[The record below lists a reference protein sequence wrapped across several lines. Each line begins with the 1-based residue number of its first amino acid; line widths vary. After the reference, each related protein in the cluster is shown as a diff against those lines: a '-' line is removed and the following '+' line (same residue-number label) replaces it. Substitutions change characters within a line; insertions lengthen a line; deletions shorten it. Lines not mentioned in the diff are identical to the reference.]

1 MARLQLNNLEKVYG
15 GAFKAV
21 HGINLD
27 VEEGE
32 FMVLVGPSGCAKS
45 TTLRM
50 IAGLEDITAGEIR
63 IGDRIV
69 NTLEPGKRGI
79 AMVFQNYAL
88 YPHMKVRTN
97 LAFGLRIG
105 GASKQEAAVAVEE
118 VAKILEIEP
127 LLDRLPKQLSGG
139 QAQRVAL
146 GRALIKKPD
155 VFLFDEP
162 LSNLDAK
169 LREKLRTEIRK
180 IHMQLKTTT
189 IFVTHD
195 QLEAMTIADRIVL
208 MRDGRIEQMGTPDEI
223 YERPA
228 TRFVAD
234 FIGTPAMN
242 FVSAEIAAGDRLVA
256 HGEGM
261 TLELSRDVFPD
272 LAPGQ
277 RVELGLRPARMDLC
291 APDARNVISGS
302 VVLVENMGAEGQVI
316 TEVAGREVSFVTQ
329 SFRDLSPGDPVT
341 FAISPDHIH
350 VFDPSTGRS
359 LRRN

>member
-1 MARLQLNNLEKVYG
+1 MGSVALRNIRKSYG
-15 GAFKAV
+15 AV
-21 HGINLD
+21 EVLHGIDLD
-27 VEEGE
+27 IQDGE
-32 FMVLVGPSGCAKS
+32 FTVLVGPSGCGKS
-45 TTLRM
+45 TLLRS
-50 IAGLEDITAGEIR
+50 IAGLETISGGDIAIDDAV
-63 IGDRIV
+63 INQLVPKDRD
-69 NTLEPGKRGI
+69 I

-88 YPHMKVRTN
+88 YPHMT
-97 LAFGLRIG
+97 
-105 GASKQEAAVAVEE
+105 
-118 VAKILEIEP
+118 VAKNMGFSLRLAKESQAEIDRKVKAAAEILDLTA
-127 LLDRLPKQLSGG
+127 LLDRYPRQLSGG
-139 QAQRVAL
+139 QRQRVAM
-146 GRALIKKPD
+146 GRAIVRDPK

>member
-1 MARLQLNNLEKVYG
+1 MATVELKNVHKDFGKHRVISDVTLDLQK
-15 GAFKAV
+15 
-21 HGINLD
+21 
-27 VEEGE
+27 GE
-32 FMVLVGPSGCAKS
+32 FVVFVGPSGCGKS
-45 TTLRM
+45 TLLRM
-50 IAGLEDITAGEIR
+50 IAGLEEITDGHLLIDGE
-63 IGDRIV
+63 DV
-69 NTLEPGKRGI
+69 TDTLPAERGVS
-79 AMVFQNYAL
+79 MVFQSYAL
-88 YPHMKVRTN
+88 YPHMSVADNIT
-97 LAFGLRIG
+97 FGLRRQ
-105 GASKQEAAVAVEE
+105 GASRSEIAPRLTQVAELLG
-118 VAKILEIEP
+118 LEKF
-127 LLDRLPKQLSGG
+127 LDRKPKNLSGG
-139 QAQRVAL
+139 QQQRVAMA
-146 GRALIKKPD
+146 RAMIKTPQ